1 MKRFLA
7 FSLMF
12 VLFYTAHIFAAVP
25 TGYYNAADAKN
36 TNQLRLA
43 LKDIVTQ
50 GYSGLSYAGLWTAY
64 ADTDIHPVTGKIWDM
79 YSNCSFTL
87 SASQCGEYSSECDCY
102 NREHTTPASWF
113 SDASPMYS
121 DLFNVYPTDGW
132 VNNKRGNLPY
142 GVVGAATYTS
152 NNGSKVGSSGFSGYS
167 GTVFEPIDEYKGDF
181 ARTVMYMATRYADN
195 IATWITNNSAG
206 TDVEIVYHTT
216 NGLTQ
221 YAIDLFL
228 SWSRN
233 DPVSQK
239 EINRNDA
246 VYLKQNN
253 RNPFIDFPG
262 LEEYI
267 WGNKT
272 ALLFYVDQE
281 PEPPVNQPEI
291 ILTGKVVNSGQF
303 IDFGTVSNAV
313 QKSFRVKTN
322 AIQGDLTVEVT
333 GSMYS
338 VSTNTILQTS
348 AESGYNLIITFSP
361 STSGE
366 HSGKV
371 TISGG
376 GLPTAF
382 ELNLTG
388 KK

>member
-1 MKRFLA
+1 
-7 FSLMF
+7 
-12 VLFYTAHIFAAVP
+12 
-25 TGYYNAADAKN
+25 
-36 TNQLRLA
+36 
-43 LKDIVTQ
+43 
-50 GYSGLSYAGLWTAY
+50 
-64 ADTDIHPVTGKIWDM
+64 
-79 YSNCSFTL
+79 
-87 SASQCGEYSSECDCY
+87 
-102 NREHTTPASWF
+102 
-113 SDASPMYS
+113 
-121 DLFNVYPTDGW
+121 
-132 VNNKRGNLPY
+132 
-142 GVVGAATYTS
+142 
-152 NNGSKVGSSGFSGYS
+152 
-167 GTVFEPIDEYKGDF
+167 
-181 ARTVMYMATRYADN
+181 
-195 IATWITNNSAG
+195 
-206 TDVEIVYHTT
+206 
-216 NGLTQ
+216 
-221 YAIDLFL
+221 
-228 SWSRN
+228 
-233 DPVSQK
+233 
-239 EINRNDA
+239 

-253 RNPFIDFPG
+253 RNPYIDFPG
-262 LEEYI
+262 LEVYI
-267 WGNKT
+267 RGNKT
-272 ALLFYVDQE
+272 AQLFYVDQE

>member
-1 MKRFLA
+1 MRRFFTLG
-7 FSLMF
+7 FLLILF
-12 VLFYTAHIFAAVP
+12 FTVRVLAAVP
-25 TGYYNAADAKN
+25 TGYYDAADAKN

-43 LKDIVTQ
+43 LKNIVTQ
-50 GYSGLSYAGLWTAY
+50 GYSGLSYIGLWSAY
-64 ADTDIHPVTGKIWDM
+64 ADTDINPVTGKIWDM
-79 YSNCSFTL
+79 YSDCSFTL
-87 SASQCGEYSSECDCY
+87 SSNQCGNYTQECDCY

-142 GVVGAATYTS
+142 GVVGSATYTS

-181 ARTVMYMATRYADN
+181 ARTVLYMATRYADN
-195 IATWITNNSAG
+195 ISTWITANSG
-206 TDVEIVYHTT
+206 STDVEIVYHAA
-216 NGLTQ
+216 NGLTP

-228 SWSRN
+228 TWSRN

-239 EINRNDA
+239 EINRNEA

-272 ALLFYVDQE
+272 SELFYVNQE

-291 ILTGKVVNSGQF
+291 ILTGKIVNTGQT
-303 IDFGTVSNAV
+303 IDFGTVGNAV
-313 QKSFRVKTN
+313 QKSFRIKTN
-322 AIQGDLTVEVT
+322 SIQGDLTVSVT
-333 GSMYS
+333 GSMYT
-338 VSTNTILQTS
+338 VSTNTILQAS
-348 AESGYNLIITFSP
+348 AENGYNLTITFNP
-361 STSGE
+361 TVSGD
-366 HSGKV
+366 HTGKV

-376 GLPTAF
+376 GLPSAF
-382 ELNLTG
+382 EFNLIG
-388 KK
+388 RK